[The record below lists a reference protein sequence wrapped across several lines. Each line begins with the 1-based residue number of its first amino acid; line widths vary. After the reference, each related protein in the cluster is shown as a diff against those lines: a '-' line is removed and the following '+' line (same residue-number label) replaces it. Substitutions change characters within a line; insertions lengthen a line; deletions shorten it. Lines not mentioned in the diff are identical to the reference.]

1 MQAMTVK
8 SDAESEPGLV
18 LGAKRAR
25 AMPRACVAISIG
37 VRNGMGIAL
46 MSLVKQQPKAFS
58 IPTCERWIFR
68 QR

>member
-1 MQAMTVK
+1 M
-8 SDAESEPGLV
+8 E
-18 LGAKRAR
+18 
-25 AMPRACVAISIG
+25 
-37 VRNGMGIAL
+37 IAL